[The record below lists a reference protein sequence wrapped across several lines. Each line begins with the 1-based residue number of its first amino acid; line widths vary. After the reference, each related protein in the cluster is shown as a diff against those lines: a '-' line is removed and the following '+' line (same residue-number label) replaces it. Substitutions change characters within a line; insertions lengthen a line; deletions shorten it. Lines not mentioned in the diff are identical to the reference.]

1 MHFSSPAAHISPES
15 KITAEVAESNLWEP
29 ARVAGISDPRTHQ
42 NPFFCKITVSKKF
55 SDLKGY
61 WQRACNTYV
70 HLNSFPRMELNKSP
84 VGHTRK
90 CCLFLPSMPW
100 RPSESTRTY
109 FTSTTDDQHGST
121 VQGAQRLPPCHIQ
134 PQATWTHGYG
144 LLWCHKCT
152 RISKQG
158 IGGCR
163 RSEEEEYTEYKI
175 TMVGCTK
182 NKKGNEQKKMRPL
195 PWGMMMTRDS
205 LHTLGAGKPAGF
217 VSRWN
222 NGLLFHLFHRMI
234 SERSCQEDYAAATSP
249 TSPPQVLSQKRL
261 HEAQSRITCIYLY
274 F

>member
-1 MHFSSPAAHISPES
+1 MYIWTHFLGWSWTKAQWATLGNAASQ
-15 KITAEVAESNLWEP
+15 V
-29 ARVAGISDPRTHQ
+29 
-42 NPFFCKITVSKKF
+42 C
-55 SDLKGY
+55 
-61 WQRACNTYV
+61 
-70 HLNSFPRMELNKSP
+70 
-84 VGHTRK
+84 
-90 CCLFLPSMPW
+90 PW
-100 RPSESTRTY
+100 TY

-152 RISKQG
+152 RIAKQG

-222 NGLLFHLFHRMI
+222 NGLLFHLFHQMI
-234 SERSCQEDYAAATSP
+234 SERYLQFFKVKLDILSCVMAVGSGLFPFTEL
-249 TSPPQVLSQKRL
+249 QVQF
-261 HEAQSRITCIYLY
+261 QSALCLVLKCFPDHWVHARFHGSWKKTL
-274 F
+274 FF